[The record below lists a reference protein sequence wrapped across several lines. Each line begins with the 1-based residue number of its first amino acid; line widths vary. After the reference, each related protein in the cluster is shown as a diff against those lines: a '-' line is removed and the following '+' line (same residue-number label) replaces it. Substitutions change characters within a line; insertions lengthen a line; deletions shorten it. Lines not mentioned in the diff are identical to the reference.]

1 MNEQNRLC
9 RSQRDITKCNSIMFA
24 QINATDRHLFRT
36 PGEQTIFEG
45 KMVDVQCGMI
55 RHYYRRMDA
64 STKARAKKI
73 LKHIVNKQT
82 LSLKL

>member
-1 MNEQNRLC
+1 
-9 RSQRDITKCNSIMFA
+9 MFE

-45 KMVDVQCGMI
+45 KMQVVQCKMI

-64 STKARAKKI
+64 TTKARSKKI
-73 LKHIVNKQT
+73 LKHIADKGAV
-82 LSLKL
+82 SLKL